1 MQDYVARFIE
11 SPSFKPNGR
20 SFDFLDWG
28 VLYPVSKKFIFC
40 MAVSVYEV
48 VRVAGFTK
56 KPATRLIS
64 EAIDFINAKS
74 HAREKSLLVF

>member
-20 SFDFLDWG
+20 SF
-28 VLYPVSKKFIFC
+28 VLYPVNKRFIFC
-40 MAVSVYEV
+40 MAISVYEV

-64 EAIDFINAKS
+64 EAIDFVNAKS